1 VPCLGLAW
9 GGDHDASRNTGE
21 MREKDHILLETRLT
35 HLHWAEGLILL
46 VAAIGVSLS
55 LGGRFIASF
64 ERDRM
69 DGV

>member
-1 VPCLGLAW
+1 LAVNFRGW
-9 GGDHDASRNTGE
+9 AAFHASSY
-21 MREKDHILLETRLT
+21 LETRLT